1 MDGEQQGNHKLHVDG
16 VRASCTFGKTHIEE
30 QTLLIW
36 DCSARN
42 KLPLCVSCDSFW
54 GLLLRN
60 QIFPAISVNDKDVT
74 DTSNHS
80 HHEWWWA
87 WGEVRKEKY
96 LPSSSHQTAA
106 TPYHEPWGNS
116 GCGNTGHW
124 PQRAEGHIKRM
135 ISVSPDF
142 CIFPYTERWLRG

>member
-16 VRASCTFGKTHIEE
+16 VRASCTFEKTRIEE

-80 HHEWWWA
+80 HHE
-87 WGEVRKEKY
+87 
-96 LPSSSHQTAA
+96 
-106 TPYHEPWGNS
+106 
-116 GCGNTGHW
+116 
-124 PQRAEGHIKRM
+124 
-135 ISVSPDF
+135 
-142 CIFPYTERWLRG
+142 